1 MRETVRISCTVAKAT
16 GRFVALMAGDDV
28 DDERMYIKHE
38 AKHLINWLLPLP
50 FNYLTLVEDI

>member
-1 MRETVRISCTVAKAT
+1 MAKAT